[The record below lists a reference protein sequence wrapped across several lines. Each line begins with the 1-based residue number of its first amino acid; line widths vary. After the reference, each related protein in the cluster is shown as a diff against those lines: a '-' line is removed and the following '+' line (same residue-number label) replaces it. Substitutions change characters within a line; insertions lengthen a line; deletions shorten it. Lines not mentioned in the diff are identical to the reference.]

1 MKIGTH
7 EVIHVIARNAEMR
20 RVFQG
25 EDKIYELPEPDV
37 QETDDYLSNRC
48 VNKYPLIGAW
58 TGLNLPE
65 TDYYPAYES
74 ELEFTIKCR
83 FKLLDVVDT
92 ALKKCY
98 TINNGDIVHTNNE
111 ANNTYLYRP
120 GVISLCG
127 TYIPKVGQS
136 YVYKSTYCAYNL
148 WALLIDSSTHKLR
161 TSSGFERVQSTYGQ
175 SENQIYESFKIN
187 NQSYSDSSV
196 GFVEFN
202 VGAID
207 GTDIFIRT
215 FCPSQNEYHTFK
227 GYVEIS
233 EDSSNYII
241 EPHLEIDDVDNYNTY
256 LIDKEIDITDFIQSK
271 SEFGLKRTFN
281 IPIVHAN
288 FDSSHNMI
296 MHFGGRSLTG
306 LSEGEEYYGDDTFG
320 YFNFDTRIDYAYV
333 DLKQHYNY
341 SGYNN
346 PYQTYDDNPND
357 FPSYLGTI
365 TYNLVPT
372 KYTYQYYDAS
382 TDSYPYATGLSMRDD
397 EGTADYTIVVD
408 ASTSWELRRFC
419 YPSTMADIIGSKKR
433 EIVFWEE
440 YPYYPPIYYYIQE
453 N

>member
-37 QETDDYLSNRC
+37 QETDDYLSNRR
-48 VNKYPLIGAW
+48 VNKSPLMQAW
-58 TGLNLPE
+58 GNLEFPD

-98 TINNGDIVHTNNE
+98 TFYNVDIVHTNNVP
-111 ANNTYLYRP
+111 NKTCVYRP
-120 GVISLCG
+120 GVVSIAG
-127 TYIPKVGQS
+127 TLIPYKVPPGAGKS
-136 YVYKSTYCAYNL
+136 EYKSTYCAYNL

-161 TSSGFERVQSTYGQ
+161 TSSGFERVYSTYGHG
-175 SENQIYESFKIN
+175 ENQIYESFKIN

-202 VGAID
+202 VGEID

-215 FCPSQNEYHTFK
+215 TCPSQNEYHTFK

-256 LIDKEIDITDFIQSK
+256 LIDKEIDITDFVKSK
-271 SEFGLKRTFN
+271 SGFWLCRACN
-281 IPIVHAN
+281 LPIVYAN
-288 FDSSHNMI
+288 FDSSQNMI

-306 LSEGEEYYGDDTFG
+306 LSEDEWYYGEESWG

-333 DLKQHYNY
+333 DFKQHYNY

-365 TYNLVPT
+365 TWHLVPT
-372 KYTYQYYDAS
+372 KYTYRYYDAS
-382 TDSYPYATGLSMRDD
+382 TDSYLYATGLSMRDD

-408 ASTSWELRRFC
+408 ASTSLELRRFC
-419 YPSTMADIIGSKKR
+419 YPLGRKKR

-440 YPYYPPIYYYIQE
+440 YPAPPIYYYIQE